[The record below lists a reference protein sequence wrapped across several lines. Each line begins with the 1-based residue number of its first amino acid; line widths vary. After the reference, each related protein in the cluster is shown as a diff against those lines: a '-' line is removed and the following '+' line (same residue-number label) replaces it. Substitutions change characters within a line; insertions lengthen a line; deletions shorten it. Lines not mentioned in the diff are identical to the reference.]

1 MNEEERL
8 IALERALAMVQRH
21 LEQQD
26 LEMYRMSQRME
37 ELQQQLELQKQFLR
51 GLTENQEP
59 APPHDTRPPHY

>member
-8 IALERALAMVQRH
+8 IALESAIITMQRH

-51 GLTENQEP
+51 CLTENEEP